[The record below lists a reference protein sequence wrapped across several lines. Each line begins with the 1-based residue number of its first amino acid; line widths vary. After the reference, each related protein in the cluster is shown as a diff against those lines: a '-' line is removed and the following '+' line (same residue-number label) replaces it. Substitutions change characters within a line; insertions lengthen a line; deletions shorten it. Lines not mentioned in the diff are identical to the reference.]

1 MLNKDDRQNL
11 EKQLIE
17 YALRSNDDFIYLKS
31 FGIDQNTFIIEIHQ
45 KLFAAIEN
53 YFKKNQSIPETDEIV
68 TFLISEGQTLS
79 TNEKLYIANLTSTT
93 LRNEIPI
100 KRLIEDNIEIE
111 TKKIQSELNELT
123 QTRKDKY
130 GNEIPPILSGLD
142 YASELQ
148 EKISNCILKHTG
160 SISQEK
166 SSLITLNELIYEIET
181 GKPTDEYIPTGIK
194 YLDAHIIGIPK
205 RHLTIIGARPGQGKT
220 TFALQLKRNFL
231 EQGYKVGFISLEMDA
246 KDLHK
251 KDLAAI
257 TEINSL
263 KIDERRLTA
272 EEIQKIREA
281 KKKLKPENFFV
292 NDKAFQTPQQ
302 IKTIINQWKV
312 QQNIDI
318 VIIDYLQQIK
328 PTYKKERYD
337 LEIGALSNDLRIFA
351 KETGTPIIILS
362 QLNRE
367 VERRQYSRPVISDLK
382 ESGSIEQ
389 DAKTILLLYFPFK
402 YGISPRSTYYKET
415 FDLDLDN
422 YSDSKGNKILNEEYY
437 NIIIG
442 KARSGR
448 TGNVHLKFLPQ
459 YSKYEEISQF
469 NNRYTAADITSAMQ
483 PAKSYH
489 ETDSEEFPI

>member
-1 MLNKDDRQNL
+1 MLNKEDRQNL
-11 EKQLIE
+11 EKKLIE
-17 YALRSNDDFIYLKS
+17 YALRSNDDFISLQS
-31 FGIDQNTFIIEIHQ
+31 FGIDKNTFIIKTHQ
-45 KLFAAIEN
+45 KIFGIIEN
-53 YFKKNQSIPETDEIV
+53 YFKENQSIPETDQIV
-68 TFLISEGQTLS
+68 TFFISKGLTLS
-79 TNEKLYIANLTSTT
+79 RDEKLYITNLIPAA
-93 LRNEIPI
+93 LKNELPI
-100 KRLIEDNIEIE
+100 KRLIDDNIEIE
-111 TKKIQSELNELT
+111 AKKILSELNKLT
-123 QTRKDKY
+123 QTKEDKD
-130 GNEIPPILSGLD
+130 GNEIPPILYGLD
-142 YASELQ
+142 YATELQ

-160 SISQEK
+160 SISQDK
-166 SSLITLNELIYEIET
+166 SSLFTLNELIYEIET
-181 GKPTDEYIPTGIK
+181 GKPTDEFIPTGIK
-194 YLDAHIIGIPK
+194 NLDAHIIGIPK
-205 RHLTIIGARPGQGKT
+205 KHLTIIGARPGQGKT
-220 TFALQLKRNFL
+220 TFALQLKRNFID
-231 EQGYKVGFISLEMDA
+231 QGYRVGLISLEMDA

-281 KKKLKPENFFV
+281 KIKLKPENFFV

-367 VERRQYSRPVISDLK
+367 VERRQYSRPIISDLK

-402 YGISPRSTYYKET
+402 YGISPRSPYYKET
-415 FDLDLDN
+415 FDFDLDN
-422 YSDSKGNKILNEEYY
+422 YSDAKGNKIPNEEYY

-459 YSKYEEISQF
+459 FSKYEEISQF
-469 NNRYTAADITSAMQ
+469 NNSYTEKEISSAMQ
-483 PAKSYH
+483 PNQSY
-489 ETDSEEFPI
+489 EEEFPI